1 MSLFG
6 LFSSQ
11 SIPQVDA
18 DQLRLCIKNEKPILL
33 DVREVF
39 EHKSQNIPGSTL
51 IPLGELQRRVGELEK
66 HRAKEIV
73 VYCRSGNRSMSAC
86 KFLQAQGFNVVNLS
100 GGILRW

>member
-1 MSLFG
+1 MGLFG
-6 LFSSQ
+6 LFDSGTV
-11 SIPQVDA
+11 PQIDA
-18 DQLRLCIKNEKPILL
+18 ELLKMRLKKEKLFLL

-51 IPLGELQRRVGELEK
+51 IPLGELQRRLDELEK
-66 HRAKEIV
+66 HRTKEIV

-86 KFLQAQGFNVVNLS
+86 KFLQKQGFNAVNLS